1 MILLRLK
8 LVQDTLLIEDFMKL
22 FFKYI
27 HKLKKGVTLFFL
39 FSLIFL
45 GIFALYDIYI
55 EAVIYAFLICT
66 FIGLIVVC
74 IGFINFQKRH
84 IMLKNI
90 YKNLPLMTENL
101 PNSENLIQE
110 DLQRIIDRLSEINQN
125 SVNNIRDLQKDI
137 TDYFTVWVH
146 QIKTPIAAMQMI
158 LQSEDTETSLELN
171 AELFKIEQYAEMAL
185 NYIRLDSNSNDLV
198 IKRYNLDNII
208 KQAIQKY
215 APLFIRRRIKL
226 IYSSINAEILT
237 DEKWLLFIIEQL
249 LSNAVKY
256 TINGSV
262 SITYKNEILT
272 ISDTG
277 IGIADEDIPRIFE
290 KGYTGLSGRTDKKST
305 GLGLYLCKIAADKL
319 NHGIYV
325 KSEIGKGS
333 AFSID
338 LSVKSIDIE

>member
-27 HKLKKGVTLFFL
+27 YKLKKEFTLFFL

-45 GIFALYDIYI
+45 GIFALYDTYI
-55 EAVIYAFLICT
+55 EAIIYSFLICT
-66 FIGLIVVC
+66 LIGLIVVC
-74 IGFINFQKRH
+74 IGFINFRKQH

-101 PNSENLIQE
+101 PNPENLIQE

-125 SVNNIRDLQKDI
+125 SVNNIKDLQKDI

-185 NYIRLDSNSNDLV
+185 NYIRLDSNSNDLI
-198 IKRYNLDNII
+198 IKHYNLDNII

-215 APLFIRRRIKL
+215 APLFIRRKIRL
-226 IYSSINAEILT
+226 VYSPISAEILT

-262 SITYKNEILT
+262 AITYKNEILT

-305 GLGLYLCKIAADKL
+305 GLGLYLCKTAADKL
-319 NHGIYV
+319 NHCIYV
-325 KSEIGKGS
+325 KSEIGEGS

-338 LSVKSIDIE
+338 LSVKNIDIE